1 MKFRISLPLL
11 LACFAFLSFSQNAVA
26 QMPVSNDAKLIE
38 SISPTE
44 VMVEATG
51 EFVSD
56 AEGGGFMGSK
66 TNAQKEVEEK
76 GVEMA
81 VKDAKKAA
89 VYFLLYNSTDAILGT
104 AEERDKFR
112 RIEEDFFRIDNIERF
127 VTFEEQRVRSSV
139 KIKDGEGIRVTKR
152 FKINKERLKEAL
164 EQRDIIQATSDL
176 TSELGNPF
184 VAVLPAVGE
193 DENPI
198 SVLKNN
204 QMAKQGVAAIESY
217 LTARQYD
224 VVVPEQQQQLNDLAS
239 AQNMAAGNE
248 QDIAY
253 QLALS
258 IGSDVYI
265 TFSGSVES
273 AAYGGK
279 KVAAQVR
286 AFETTTGRLLG
297 SETGYSKGGD
307 RAVSV
312 QVEEAIND
320 AIDKV
325 LNRVNNYWADDLQRG
340 IQYKVIF
347 NISPDF
353 DEREAED
360 ISFAILDAV
369 DEVAKDS
376 KQNVF
381 TSQTV
386 DMLIWCNPEDYEQS
400 IRVYQGLRRYFRY
413 SGARLSR
420 NNINRKMLMLDITYE

>member
-1 MKFRISLPLL
+1 MKFRNRISFAIAT
-11 LACFAFLSFSQNAVA
+11 LALFLFSSAALA
-26 QMPVSNDAKLIE
+26 QMPRSNDAKLIE

-56 AEGGGFMGSK
+56 KEGGGFMGSK

-76 GVEMA
+76 GMEMA

-89 VYFLLYNSTDAILGT
+89 IYFLLYNSTDAILGS
-104 AEERDKFR
+104 ADERDKFR
-112 RIEEDFFRIDNIERF
+112 RIEEDFFRMDNIEQF
-127 VTFEEQRVRSSV
+127 ITFEEQRVRNSI

-152 FKINKERLKEAL
+152 FKVNKERLKEAL
-164 EQRDIIQATSDL
+164 VERDIIKATSDV
-176 TSELGNPF
+176 TAKIGNPF

-193 DENPI
+193 DQNPI

-224 VVVPEQQQQLNDLAS
+224 VVVPEQQQQLSNLVS
-239 AQNMAAGNE
+239 AQNTAAGNQE
-248 QDIAY
+248 DIAY

-265 TFSGSVES
+265 TFSGSVEDGG
-273 AAYGGK
+273 YGGK

-297 SETGYSKGGD
+297 SETGYSQGGD
-307 RAVSV
+307 RSTSV

-353 DEREAED
+353 SEREAED

-369 DEVAKDS
+369 DQIAEDS
-376 KQNVF
+376 KQNIF

-386 DMLIWCNPEDYEQS
+386 DMLIWCNPEDFEQS
-400 IRVYQGLRRYFRY
+400 IRVYQNLRRYFDY
-413 SGARLSR
+413 GGARLTR
-420 NNINRKMLMLDITYE
+420 NNINRKLLQLDITYD